1 MSVKQIEAARNV
13 TSFKIFFFSDLEKLI
28 GSLLLLNNL
37 SQSMIR
43 TFWSQDTCIL
53 LKMTGEWRAL
63 VDGSYIY

>member
-13 TSFKIFFFSDLEKLI
+13 TSFKIFFSDLEKLI

-43 TFWSQDTCIL
+43 TFGLRT
-53 LKMTGEWRAL
+53 L
-63 VDGSYIY
+63 VYF